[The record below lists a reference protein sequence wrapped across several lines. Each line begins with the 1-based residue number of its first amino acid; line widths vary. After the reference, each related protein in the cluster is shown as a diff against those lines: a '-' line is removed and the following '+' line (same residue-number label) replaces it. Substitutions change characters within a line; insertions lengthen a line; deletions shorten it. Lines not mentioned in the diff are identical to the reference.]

1 MFKASLISLE
11 LSDSDIE
18 IAVQTW
24 SSVENN
30 PLVHNNVVQ
39 EVIDV
44 MNKSVKQEEEEDKA
58 EAQEVELSDES
69 VVGNIT
75 VDISV

>member
-44 MNKSVKQEEEEDKA
+44 MNKSVK
-58 EAQEVELSDES
+58 
-69 VVGNIT
+69 
-75 VDISV
+75 